1 MAYYNPNDWS
11 TIDPANVRTRAGDW
25 DGSNF
30 GPETYWTGQETQRQN
45 SNGDWYSDGGTQVRQ
60 GNALDEW
67 LKAEGGGWDP
77 QAGNWNETGNFLRGL
92 NTQYGLGPQD
102 FRRGLEAYNA
112 QNNVPQGSDQWWG
125 GEARRRAYGQGL
137 GIANPNAPYA
147 NAWETGYNR
156 ANETAQQE
164 QRNQVMTE
172 AQARDVNNGLLG
184 LGGLGE
190 FAGLVGGALGGASAL
205 GLTGGGAL
213 GQGALASQLAAEASS
228 AVPLSGAAGATA
240 GGGLAGLEAIPQG
253 LDAYLPDVGGPP
265 GSGGLNPGM
274 DPSLDLQNVLTG
286 TEGGA
291 PSGTPSIPNLPSTP
305 SIPGGGG
312 GPGTPTPYTPDP
324 LDMQNVLTGAEGGVN
339 TQNWAQSLLSQG
351 TGAIASAASALGMTP
366 AALTSLLGR
375 LIGGGLDAYSAS
387 QRSDRLQA
395 NADRAFNMGAPYR
408 DRLAAYYANPSAAIA
423 NDPAIQA
430 SVTQGTNALAR
441 SLSARDGNPVG
452 SGRALQ
458 ELQNYAT
465 QGLYGGYGNELNR
478 LANFGGLSNFN
489 AASPQLSLAAAN
501 DPGVIGSLAATA
513 RQIISPPQS
522 YGDILRSMGIN
533 TPLP

>member
-11 TIDPANVRTRAGDW
+11 TIDPSRVRTVAGGW
-25 DGSNF
+25 DEGGNP
-30 GPETYWTGQETQRQN
+30 GTPTYWTGGQADDSSGMWSGSTQVQQ
-45 SNGDWYSDGGTQVRQ
+45 GDPMAEYLKTIKAGYGGTT
-60 GNALDEW
+60 D
-67 LKAEGGGWDP
+67 
-77 QAGNWNETGNFLRGL
+77 FLRGL

-102 FRRGLEAYNA
+102 FERAMQAYNTRNGTGDA
-112 QNNVPQGSDQWWG
+112 DTSWWG
-125 GEARRRAYGQGL
+125 DQATRRAYGQGL
-137 GIANPNAPYA
+137 GYLNPNAAYA

-156 ANETAQQE
+156 PAETQQ
-164 QRNQVMTE
+164 QQVRADYGQNQ
-172 AQARDVNNGLLG
+172 QATQGQGYGAD
-184 LGGLGE
+184 LGGLGG
-190 FAGLVGGALGGASAL
+190 FLGIVGGALGGAGAL
-205 GLTGGGAL
+205 GALGGGGAL
-213 GQGALASQLAAEASS
+213 GEGALASQLAAEASS

-240 GGGLAGLEAIPQG
+240 GGGAAALDAIPGG
-253 LDAYLPDVGGPP
+253 LDSYLPNLGGPP

-291 PSGTPSIPNLPSTP
+291 PPGTPSIPNLPSTP
-305 SIPGGGG
+305 SIPGGGEA
-312 GPGTPTPYTPDP
+312 PGTPTPYTPDP

-339 TQNWAQSLLSQG
+339 TQNWAQNLLSQG

-366 AALTSLLGR
+366 GALTSLLGR

-395 NADRAFNMGAPYR
+395 NADRAYNMGQPYR
-408 DRLAAYYANPSAAIA
+408 DRLAAYYANPGQAMA

-430 SVTQGTNALAR
+430 AVTQGTNALSR

-501 DPGVIGSLAATA
+501 DPGIIGSLAATA
-513 RQIISPPQS
+513 RQVFDPPKS